1 MGECCTPT
9 KLFQHKESQTCNT
22 HSATGTSKPF
32 IDMNLSSMHSNPVK
46 KMLS

>member
-1 MGECCTPT
+1 MGWCCIPT

-22 HSATGTSKPF
+22 HSAAGTSKPF
-32 IDMNLSSMHSNPVK
+32 IDMNLSSVRCNPVK